1 MNPWLLVLLVLLA
14 LIILSFYWPLLV
26 IVPAAFLA
34 FKIYEAAY
42 FRSSKFKT
50 LKDSVT
56 QHVADCNALNEHIH
70 ELEATEVPG
79 STRQG
84 SGTARFTD
92 VSRWNYQRAKLKAQT
107 DATNVYSCSRTV
119 CANARKDPMKYV
131 CKYFSVKATPESIAA
146 FEDLVNNY
154 SAAIDGKK
162 DLEAKRKEV
171 TDGISIPSLI
181 RKLDMKRFESKLGFE
196 PVGLDEIIFPTYKF
210 SYVSSGGNASMECTV
225 EMNLDNLDEML
236 RYLDG
241 RVKWAKS
248 IAGQRAL
255 MTPALRKVILERD
268 NYTCKKCG
276 TSLNSEP
283 HLLLE
288 IDHIIPV
295 SKGGLTREDNL
306 QTLCWKCNRHKG
318 AKLETD

>member
-1 MNPWLLVLLVLLA
+1 
-14 LIILSFYWPLLV
+14 
-26 IVPAAFLA
+26 
-34 FKIYEAAY
+34 
-42 FRSSKFKT
+42 
-50 LKDSVT
+50 
-56 QHVADCNALNEHIH
+56 
-70 ELEATEVPG
+70 
-79 STRQG
+79 
-84 SGTARFTD
+84 
-92 VSRWNYQRAKLKAQT
+92 
-107 DATNVYSCSRTV
+107 
-119 CANARKDPMKYV
+119 
-131 CKYFSVKATPESIAA
+131 
-146 FEDLVNNY
+146 
-154 SAAIDGKK
+154 
-162 DLEAKRKEV
+162 
-171 TDGISIPSLI
+171 
-181 RKLDMKRFESKLGFE
+181 MKRFESKLGFE
-196 PVGLDEIIFPTYKF
+196 PVGLDEITFPTHKF

-255 MTPALRKVILERD
+255 MTPALRKIILERD